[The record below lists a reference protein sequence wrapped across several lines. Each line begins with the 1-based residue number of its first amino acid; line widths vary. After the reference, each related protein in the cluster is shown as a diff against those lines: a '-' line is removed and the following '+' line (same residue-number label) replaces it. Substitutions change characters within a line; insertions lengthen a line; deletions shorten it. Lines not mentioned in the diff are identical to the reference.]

1 MNFQDE
7 YKPKLSLNMNEF
19 GALCNSERHFANRVC
34 ATWNNLPKAVV
45 EATSIDMFKG
55 RLDNYLRLNLGM
67 K

>member
-1 MNFQDE
+1 MREEGEGID
-7 YKPKLSLNMNEF
+7 LNSTKRVLLDI
-19 GALCNSERHFANRVC
+19 AKYAFANRVC